1 MTDRYAYD
9 AEQGFFVDMSKPNE
23 EGLGEEMTIDEVV
36 ELLNGLA
43 EMEFGPNDG
52 AVIFHESGDTSFL
65 LPKSVDTESD
75 DPVPDHIVL
84 ASAFGIAATNE
95 EWCQKIVDWFFVIA
109 KNAKKNG
116 NGNGGS

>member
-1 MTDRYAYD
+1 MTDRYTYD
-9 AEQGFFVDMSKPNE
+9 GEQGFFVDMSKLDE

-36 ELLNGLA
+36 KLLNDLD
-43 EMEFGPNDG
+43 EMEFGSNDG

-65 LPKSVDTESD
+65 LPKSVDTGSD
-75 DPVPDHIVL
+75 DPVPDHIIL

-95 EWCQKIVDWFFVIA
+95 EWCQKIVDWFVVIA

>member
-1 MTDRYAYD
+1 
-9 AEQGFFVDMSKPNE
+9 
-23 EGLGEEMTIDEVV
+23 
-36 ELLNGLA
+36 
-43 EMEFGPNDG
+43 
-52 AVIFHESGDTSFL
+52 
-65 LPKSVDTESD
+65 
-75 DPVPDHIVL
+75 VPDHIVL